1 MSRMIRKQVYVEPR
15 HEEFLKR
22 RSKALGISEAELIR
36 RGIDQ
41 LAWGSAK
48 GQVDRRAWEA
58 AKVFIQQQRRC
69 LEAPQT
75 GRTWTRE
82 QLNDKRLE
90 CFSR

>member
-22 RSKALGISEAELIR
+22 RSKELGISQAGLIR

-41 LAWGSAK
+41 LAWGPVS
-48 GQVDRRAWEA
+48 GQLDRSAWEA
-58 AKVFIQQQRRC
+58 ARVFIQQRRR
-69 LEAPQT
+69 LDAPQT

-82 QLNDKRLE
+82 QLYDERLE
-90 CFSR
+90 RFSR

>member
-1 MSRMIRKQVYVEPR
+1 MSRMIRKQVHVEPR

-41 LAWGSAK
+41 LAWGQVK

-58 AKVFIQQQRRC
+58 AKVFIQQRRS

-82 QLNDKRLE
+82 QLYDERVE
-90 CFSR
+90 RFSR

>member
-1 MSRMIRKQVYVEPR
+1 MSRMIRKQVHVEPR

-41 LAWGSAK
+41 LAWGPVK
-48 GQVDRRAWEA
+48 EQVDQCAWEV
-58 AKVFIQQQRRC
+58 AKVFIQQRRR

-82 QLNDKRLE
+82 QLHDERLG